1 MATFDL
7 LVRGGLVFDGTG
19 APGRTVDVGIC
30 GGNVVAMAPDLPTA
44 DADRVIDADGKW
56 VIPGMVDVH
65 THYDA
70 EVLVSPGLG
79 ESVRHG
85 VTSVIYGN
93 CSMSAV
99 YAAPED
105 VADLFA
111 RVEALPWDAVHSAL
125 KEHKDWDGPRG
136 YRKIIESL
144 PLGANVATLIGHSDI
159 RAAVMGL
166 ARATDYDERPTA
178 GELARMRAMVTD
190 ALDAG
195 FVGLST
201 DRLRFSKLEGTR
213 FAGRQLPSTY
223 ATWREYGA
231 LYDVVRRRGAV
242 VQSNLDVEKR
252 PETIMHFLLSGA
264 RPWRRSLK
272 TTLLAAFDLKS
283 NRSVIKLLK
292 AATGGLNPL
301 LRSQVNFQLLAVP
314 FHLYSDGMDLVI
326 FEEFASGTAALD
338 IRDQLQRVDL
348 IKDEGYRRKF
358 RKEMAQKYG
367 VVAWNR
373 DMYDTEI
380 VGCPDESVVGKSFG
394 QVADARGV
402 QPVDAFLDLVS
413 EYPGKVRWHTTI
425 ANDRT
430 DVLNE
435 AVKYRH
441 FQLGNNDSGAHLR
454 NMSFY
459 NAGLRLLKRVKEAGE
474 AGTPF
479 MSLEAAVH
487 RLTGE
492 LGEWYGLDAGRLRI
506 GDTADIAVIDPAGLD
521 DSLDEYH
528 EQYMEEFGVSRQVC
542 RNDNA
547 IASTIVGGQQVYSYG
562 TFVEGFGSTVK
573 AGRFL
578 AAS

>member
-1 MATFDL
+1 
-7 LVRGGLVFDGTG
+7 
-19 APGRTVDVGIC
+19 
-30 GGNVVAMAPDLPTA
+30 
-44 DADRVIDADGKW
+44 
-56 VIPGMVDVH
+56 
-65 THYDA
+65 
-70 EVLVSPGLG
+70 
-79 ESVRHG
+79 
-85 VTSVIYGN
+85 
-93 CSMSAV
+93 
-99 YAAPED
+99 
-105 VADLFA
+105 
-111 RVEALPWDAVHSAL
+111 
-125 KEHKDWDGPRG
+125 
-136 YRKIIESL
+136 
-144 PLGANVATLIGHSDI
+144 
-159 RAAVMGL
+159 
-166 ARATDYDERPTA
+166 
-178 GELARMRAMVTD
+178 MRAMVTD

-380 VGCPDESVVGKSFG
+380 VGCPDESVVGKSFDRWPTPA
-394 QVADARGV
+394 VCSRWTRSSIS
-402 QPVDAFLDLVS
+402 FRS
-413 EYPGKVRWHTTI
+413 TPGRCVGIPPSPTTAPMFSMKPSSIGIFSWVTTI
-425 ANDRT
+425 PART
-430 DVLNE
+430 
-435 AVKYRH
+435 
-441 FQLGNNDSGAHLR
+441 
-454 NMSFY
+454 
-459 NAGLRLLKRVKEAGE
+459 
-474 AGTPF
+474 
-479 MSLEAAVH
+479 
-487 RLTGE
+487 
-492 LGEWYGLDAGRLRI
+492 
-506 GDTADIAVIDPAGLD
+506 
-521 DSLDEYH
+521 
-528 EQYMEEFGVSRQVC
+528 
-542 RNDNA
+542 
-547 IASTIVGGQQVYSYG
+547 
-562 TFVEGFGSTVK
+562 
-573 AGRFL
+573 
-578 AAS
+578 